1 MKTYT
6 FRYDPGAR
14 LEDIG
19 QRLFKAARTGKPQ
32 VRKDEMACADLKTLL
47 KIARESRL
55 DIFRVIV
62 NQKPDSIHALAKIL
76 DKDHSYV
83 FRECQILAGFGL
95 IHLEKTEGDGR
106 PKVRPIALY
115 DRIVFDMGMNES
127 EFATAHGQ

>member
-6 FRYDPGAR
+6 FRYDPGAT
-14 LEDIG
+14 LEQAG
-19 QRLFKAARTGKPQ
+19 QRMLKAARSGKPS

-55 DIFRVIV
+55 EIFRTIV

-76 DKDHSYV
+76 GKDHSYV
-83 FRECQILAGFGL
+83 FRECQVLEGFGL
-95 IHLEKTEGDGR
+95 IRLEKTEGEGR

-115 DRIVFDMGMNES
+115 DHIIFDMEMNDAGL
-127 EFATAHGQ
+127 ATAQGQ